1 MFLRR
6 QILYNENEYK
16 GKPKEAREMAANIS
30 KKRGLKL
37 SLCMVLALL
46 LVLSACSGGNDN
58 KAPKENDGQ
67 AQGGGQQ
74 AGEGAGAEG
83 NAPSPGTEPD
93 GDHKIEITT
102 WDAVNPD
109 DMRKPFFDE
118 VFAAFEKE
126 HPNIIVK
133 REAMPA
139 SVGDREIF
147 VTSMAGG
154 SGPDAYHYGHF
165 PIMGDWIK
173 QGFALDLTSR
183 WEAFAGK
190 DQYLPSSLEAGTY
203 NGALYGV
210 PNTMYIM
217 GLVYN
222 KKRFEEAGLDPNV
235 APETWDEFVEFGKK
249 LTDKSKQQY
258 GYALLGMEWADWFF
272 EYYVWQAGGD
282 LTTRHEDGTVTL
294 DFTKDWTV
302 QALQFYKD
310 MKWKHEMVQ
319 NNVVQ
324 SMDDNVNDFFQGRA
338 AMMLHSSEVF
348 GGLVAGG
355 MDLNE
360 IGFAPYP
367 KGPAGKNPAQMG
379 GAYWLINPQSSKE
392 KQDAAFTYITYMTSK
407 EVVEKKL
414 QFDMDNG
421 VLPNLLT
428 YRQDVDPSQ
437 FASSVSPDLVAN
449 VKRAAETTQL
459 EYFLKERLGSY
470 VTQAVQK
477 VLTDAN
483 ADPLTE
489 LRKAEELAQREV
501 VDPYNAEM
509 KG

>member
-1 MFLRR
+1 MKRS
-6 QILYNENEYK
+6 
-16 GKPKEAREMAANIS
+16 GS
-30 KKRGLKL
+30 KRRGLWFGLSAVL
-37 SLCMVLALL
+37 SLM
-46 LVLSACSGGNDN
+46 LVLSACGGGNN
-58 KAPKENDGQ
+58 NTASQSPSSV
-67 AQGGGQQ
+67 
-74 AGEGAGAEG
+74 
-83 NAPSPGTEPD
+83 PSPSQDSQPPASSSSPEPVKD
-93 GDHKIEITT
+93 IELTT
-102 WDAVNPD
+102 WDAVGPD

-118 VFAAFEKE
+118 VFAEFEKKYP
-126 HPNIIVK
+126 HIKVK
-133 REAMPA
+133 REAMPS

-154 SGPDAYHYGHF
+154 NAPDAYQYGHF

-183 WEAFAGK
+183 WDNFADK
-190 DQYLPSSLEAGTY
+190 DKYLPSSLEAAKYKG
-203 NGALYGV
+203 GLYGV
-210 PNTMYIM
+210 PNSMYIM

-222 KKRFEEAGLDPNV
+222 KKNFEEAGLDPLI
-235 APETWDEFVEFGKK
+235 APKDWDEFAEFGKK
-249 LTDKSKQQY
+249 LTDRSKNKY

-294 DFTKDWTV
+294 DFTKEWTV
-302 QALQFYKD
+302 KALQYYKD
-310 MKWKHEMVQ
+310 LKWKHQIVQ

-338 AMMLHSSEVF
+338 AMMLNSSEVF

-379 GAYWLINPQSSKE
+379 GAYWLINPKSSKD

-407 EVVEKKL
+407 EVLDKKL
-414 QFDMDNG
+414 KFEADNG
-421 VLPNLLT
+421 ILPNLLT
-428 YRQDVDPSQ
+428 YRTDLKPSD
-437 FASSVSPDLVAN
+437 FVSGVSPDLVDN
-449 VKRAAETTQL
+449 VMKAAESTQL
-459 EYFLKERLGSY
+459 EYFLKERLGTY

-477 VLTDAN
+477 VLTDEK

-489 LRKAEELAQREV
+489 LKKVEELAQREV
-501 VDPYNAEM
+501 VDPYNAEI